1 MSGSHGPCRLPEMP
15 SGWVGDL
22 LQLDIHFLTDSGA
35 GAERQVLVDHVGVG
49 NALSCRVHEPGPL
62 ALTPART

>member
-1 MSGSHGPCRLPEMP
+1 MP